1 MFTRSG
7 AALSLTVAGAL
18 VVSGCGGNTN
28 TSSSGCGANSAPVQ
42 CGGKEELHASGATA
56 QENAM
61 EQYGSIPLPSPFQS
75 KLETAVNAIS

>member
-7 AALSLTVAGAL
+7 AALSLLVAGVL

-28 TSSSGCGANSAPVQ
+28 TNASSSGSSANSAPVQ
-42 CGGKEELHASGATA
+42 CAGKKKLKASGATA

-61 EQYGSIPLPSPFQS
+61 EQFVYAYVHACPG
-75 KLETAVNAIS
+75 